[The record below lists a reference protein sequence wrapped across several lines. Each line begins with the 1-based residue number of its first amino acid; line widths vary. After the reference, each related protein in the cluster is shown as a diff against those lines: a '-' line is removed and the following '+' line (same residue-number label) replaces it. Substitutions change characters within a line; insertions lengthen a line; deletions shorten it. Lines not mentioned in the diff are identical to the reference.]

1 MSLTSW
7 VEKSNFD
14 GMKSTQNI
22 FFKIR
27 TSPGIKFS
35 LAVPSLLLLAAAL
48 RLGTTPLAAAV
59 APVTVWEENVVIPTY
74 QADTP
79 EPNPMFYFGRLSQGA
94 QAPVYPYPIY
104 DLLTNKKVDKTYK
117 IVWLENEYIRIGIL
131 PEIGG
136 RILEAFDKTDNYYF
150 VYRQHVIKPAL
161 ISIIGAWIS
170 GGVEW
175 NIPHHHRASTF
186 LPVQYKIEENADGGK
201 TVWVG
206 ELELR
211 QRMRWA
217 VGYTVRPGKSVLEA
231 SVRILNRT
239 PEVNTMLC
247 FANVAVHVNKDYQII
262 FPPSTQYGT
271 GHSKRD
277 FQKWPVNEAGVDIS
291 WWTNHPTGGSVFAWN
306 YQDDFFAGYDHGR
319 QAGIMSVA
327 DHNVVPG
334 KKFFTGGSTGTS
346 WETTLTDSDGPYI
359 ELMAGAYSDNQPDY
373 SWLQPYEER
382 SFTMNWYPF
391 RDIGGVKNANLDAAV
406 NLDVTDGIASV
417 GFYSTSARPAA
428 KVMLAAGQKV
438 LLQETVAINPGKPYV
453 KQVPV
458 PAGLDEHDLVA
469 SISEAGQVLV
479 SYTPIRLEPMA
490 MPKPV
495 TSPPPPA
502 DVKTSEELYL
512 IGLRAQQFHDPN
524 ISPDPY
530 WEEALRRDPGDTHV
544 NTAIGITAFTKA
556 RYAEA
561 EQYLRKALDR
571 LTDQYTSPKDVEAEY
586 YLGATLKAEGKSDEA
601 YTHLFKAAWGQAWKA
616 PAYFS
621 LAEIATGRG
630 NIQGALDL
638 TERSISANSLNIRA
652 QNLKSALLRHLG
664 RSKDALLVLDS
675 VAHDADPLDVRAM
688 AERWLASKDPAAA
701 RTLASTMNQFPA
713 TAQETAAEYLDVGLW
728 QDGTDVLLQMISAA
742 PDKSRIHPMVYYY
755 LGFFA
760 DKLGQPQKASD
771 YCRLAMTMPP
781 DLVFPFQNQ
790 VIDVL
795 RLAMKTN
802 PRDARAPY
810 YLGNLLYDW
819 QPEEATKLWEA
830 SAALDPSFAI
840 VHRNLATAYMHQKS
854 GSDLNKAIAELE
866 KAVSLDRKY
875 AAHFKELDEL
885 YQQAGTPIEKRLP
898 LFEQNQVI
906 VAQRDDAQ
914 NRAIA
919 LKVAGGKYDEA
930 IQMMTGRK
938 FAVAEGANLNVSEHW
953 TDAHIFR
960 GRQYL
965 AANRNKEAL
974 ADFQAA
980 AAIPSNLPTGF
991 GGGGVNP
998 RAAEI
1003 AYWSGVAYEAMGD
1016 HNQATQTWKQAT
1028 VVPQAGGAARGG
1040 GGGRYGS
1047 DSPAI
1052 VSAQSYYQA
1061 MCLQKLGEVDRAKTM
1076 FQTLVDSGQ
1085 KTLQQPPA
1093 APAGGRGGGRGGVES
1108 LPQSPREQTA
1118 SAHYAIGLGYTGLND
1133 PVKAKAELSQT
1144 VDLSPDLV
1152 GARVALASLN

>member
-1 MSLTSW
+1 M
-7 VEKSNFD
+7 EESNFD
-14 GMKSTQNI
+14 GMKSVQNI
-22 FFKIR
+22 SSEIR
-27 TSPGIKFS
+27 TSLRIKFS
-35 LAVPSLLLLAAAL
+35 LAVPSLLLLAAGL
-48 RLGTTPLAAAV
+48 LPGTAPLAAAV
-59 APVTVWEENVVIPTY
+59 VPVTVREENVVIPTY
-74 QADTP
+74 EADTP

-94 QAPVYPYPIY
+94 QAPIYPYPIY
-104 DLLTNKKVDKTYK
+104 DLLTSKKVDKTYK

-136 RILEAFDKTDNYYF
+136 RILEAYDKTDNYYF

-217 VGYTVRPGKSVLEA
+217 VGYTVRPGKNVLEA
-231 SVRILNRT
+231 KVRILNRT
-239 PEVNTMLC
+239 PEANSMLC
-247 FANVAVHVNKDYQII
+247 FANVAVHVNTNYQII

-291 WWTNHPTGGSVFAWN
+291 WWTNHPSGGSVFAWN
-306 YQDDFFAGYDHGR
+306 YLEDFFAGYDHGK

-334 KKFFTGGSTGTS
+334 KKFFTGGSNTRS
-346 WETTLTDSDGPYI
+346 WETTLTDADGPYI

-382 SFTMNWYPF
+382 SFSMNWYPF

-406 NLDVTDGIASV
+406 NLEVTNGTAYV
-417 GFYSTSARPAA
+417 GFYTTSARPAA
-428 KVMLAAGQKV
+428 KVLLTAGQKV

-453 KQVPV
+453 KQVTV
-458 PAGLDEHDLVA
+458 PPGTDEHDLVA
-469 SISEAGQVLV
+469 SITDAGQVLV
-479 SYTPIRLEPMA
+479 SYTPLRLEPMA
-490 MPKPV
+490 APKPV
-495 TSPPPPA
+495 TTPAAPA

-512 IGLRAQQFHDPN
+512 IGLRVQQFHDPN

-530 WEEALRRDPGDTHV
+530 WEEALRRDPGDSRV
-544 NTAIGITAFTKA
+544 NTALGITAFTKA

-586 YLGATLKAEGKSDEA
+586 YLGATLKAEGKTDEA
-601 YTHLFKAAWGQAWKA
+601 YTHLFKAAWGEAWKS
-616 PAYFS
+616 PAYFA
-621 LAEIATGRG
+621 LAKIATGRG
-630 NIQGALDL
+630 NMQGALDL
-638 TERSISANSLNIRA
+638 TERAISANSLNIQA
-652 QNLKSALLRHLG
+652 QNLKAALLRHSG
-664 RSKDALLVLDS
+664 RAKEALQLLDS
-675 VAHDADPLDVRAM
+675 ASHTCDPLDVRAM
-688 AERWLASKDPAAA
+688 AERWLASKDSAAA
-701 RTLASTMNQFPA
+701 KTLASTMNQFPA
-713 TAQETAAEYLDVGLW
+713 TAQETAAEYLDASLW
-728 QDGTDVLLQMISAA
+728 QDGTDVLLQMTDTA
-742 PDKSRIHPMVYYY
+742 PDKSRIHPLVYYY

-781 DLVFPFQNQ
+781 DLVFPFQNEA
-790 VIDVL
+790 IDVL

-819 QPEEATKLWEA
+819 QPEEAAKLWEA

-840 VHRNLATAYMHQKS
+840 VHRNLATAYTHQKS

-885 YQQAGTPIEKRLP
+885 YEQAGTPIEKRLP
-898 LFEQNQVI
+898 LFEQNQQI

-938 FAVAEGANLNVSEHW
+938 FAVAEGANLNVSDHW
-953 TDAHIFR
+953 VDAHLFR
-960 GRQYL
+960 GRQNL
-965 AANRNKEAL
+965 AANRYKEAL
-974 ADFQAA
+974 DDFQAA
-980 AAIPSNLPTGF
+980 GTIPSNLPSGF
-991 GGGGVNP
+991 GGGGVSP

-1003 AYWSGVAYEAMGD
+1003 AYWSGVAYEGMGD
-1016 HNQATQTWKQAT
+1016 HNKATQTWTEAT
-1028 VVPQAGGAARGG
+1028 AAPQASGAARGG

-1052 VSAQSYYQA
+1052 VSAQSYYRA
-1061 MCLQKLGEVDRAKTM
+1061 LCLQKLGEVERAKSM

-1085 KTLQQPPA
+1085 KSLQQPSA
-1093 APAGGRGGGRGGVES
+1093 APAAGRGGGRGGVES
-1108 LPQSPREQTA
+1108 QPQSPREQTA
-1118 SAHYAIGLGYTGLND
+1118 SVHYAIGLGYAGLND
-1133 PVKAKAELSQT
+1133 PAKAKAELSQA

-1152 GARVALASLN
+1152 SAKVALASLK